1 MSVDFAEV
9 RVDVINYDGSLMKNW
24 NHRKL
29 LNYCAGSYCYN
40 CYCGY
45 YGYCGY
51 LYQIMRF
58 IKYMRFMK
66 ITQMFINVW
75 RLKVYL

>member
-1 MSVDFAEV
+1 MMMSCNDEKLLSVMAVSVDFAEF

-40 CYCGY
+40 CY
-45 YGYCGY
+45 
-51 LYQIMRF
+51 
-58 IKYMRFMK
+58 
-66 ITQMFINVW
+66 
-75 RLKVYL
+75 